1 MELTVN
7 INGLKACSDEL
18 EDIYK
23 QLIFAKASLDRC
35 KWGLNSYML
44 SSSYWNIRL
53 NLGNLSRSIDN
64 QINHVKLLRQNL
76 KEIAD
81 LYSKTEL
88 SILDIDKTQAEIE
101 AKEKQFRQTVAN
113 IAKFAVFALCA
124 VATAAVIVGTGGAA
138 TPLVLGGVAA
148 LTSVATTA
156 TNSLADEYAEKGN
169 FDDMDWK
176 EFGKDITVAGVTGF
190 ITGWAGGTITE
201 GLKGVSLVK
210 SGLESTHFL
219 SRAAT
224 NACINAISDT
234 TVGIGT
240 RGVSNFADVMMSNDL
255 STNIKT
261 IGNLGIYGIGTI
273 TNMSALKSMALQDDN
288 AARIINDSFDI
299 KKIGKDAVGGVITG
313 SVDEIFDTA
322 SSIKHFDSNYL
333 NSDNSVKRA
342 VSNFAV
348 EGTKGAVS
356 SIGKEF
362 EGGLFEGKSISEAGA
377 SAFDKEE
384 IIKSFVSDGL
394 KGGAEHYCGKPVGE
408 AVLTEKKVSDPDI
421 LKLMPDNAPDA
432 QAWIKDGGEI
442 YIDSANKVTYEKSV
456 NGANDF
462 LIEPKIRLCY
472 SSN

>member
-23 QLIFAKASLDRC
+23 QLIYAKASLDRC

-76 KEIAD
+76 REIAD

-101 AKEKQFRQTVAN
+101 AKEKQFRQNLAN
-113 IAKFAVFALCA
+113 IAKFAVFALCV

-201 GLKGVSLVK
+201 GLKGISLVK

-219 SRAAT
+219 SRFAT
-224 NACINAISDT
+224 NACVNAISET
-234 TVGIGT
+234 TVGIGE
-240 RGVSNFADVMMSNDL
+240 RGVSNFADVMMSNDM
-255 STNIKT
+255 STNMKA
-261 IGNLGIYGIGTI
+261 IGNLGIYGLGTI
-273 TNMSALKSMALQDDN
+273 THDSALKNMALQDEN
-288 AARIINDSFDI
+288 AARIINDSLDI
-299 KKIGKDAVGGVITG
+299 KEIGKDAVKGVISA
-313 SVDEIFDTA
+313 SVDEIVDSA
-322 SSIKHFDSNYL
+322 STVKHFDSKYL
-333 NSDNSVKRA
+333 NSDNSAKRA
-342 VSNFAV
+342 VSNFVV
-348 EGTKGAVS
+348 EGAKGTVS
-356 SIGKEF
+356 SIGERF
-362 EGGLFEGKSISEAGA
+362 ESDLIDGKSIKEASET
-377 SAFDKEE
+377 AFNQKE
-384 IIKSFVSDGL
+384 IIKDFVSDGI
-394 KGGAEHYCGKPVGE
+394 KGGTEHYYGKPIGE
-408 AVLTEKKVSDPDI
+408 AVLTEKKAGAPDI
-421 LKLMPDNAPDA
+421 LKSIPDNAPNARD
-432 QAWIKDGGEI
+432 WVKDGGKI
-442 YIDSANKVTYEKSV
+442 YIDSANKVTFEKSV
-456 NGANDF
+456 SEAKTPFTN
-462 LIEPKIRLCY
+462 PKIRLCY
-472 SSN
+472 SK